1 MRTKVKYTCNIW
13 QHDKYGGP
21 VVEFS
26 ILGLVERGRYHSI
39 SCRTVTGRRHNG
51 MIRKDYF
58 DSQLAAGAIVPASK

>member
-1 MRTKVKYTCNIW
+1 MKRVEYNCNFW

-21 VVEFS
+21 VVAFS
-26 ILGLVERGRYHSI
+26 ILALVEGGRYYSI

-51 MIRKDYF
+51 MIRKDFF